1 MLSII
6 VAVNKKGVI
15 GLKDTMPWH
24 VPEDLKHFKKTT
36 LNHNLV
42 MGRVTYEN
50 LPKKLVDRKM
60 WLVSRTLSGPYV
72 INDFQDFL
80 IKEKD
85 SKELYYIAGGAEIY
99 QQALD
104 YSQEIILSRINNE
117 LEGDTFFPL
126 NKLKDF
132 TLSKIVEMDTFTIE
146 YYNRKER

>member
-60 WLVSRTLSGPYV
+60 WLVSRTLSGPHV
-72 INDFQDFL
+72 INDFQDFFN
-80 IKEKD
+80 
-85 SKELYYIAGGAEIY
+85 AC
-99 QQALD
+99 
-104 YSQEIILSRINNE
+104 
-117 LEGDTFFPL
+117 
-126 NKLKDF
+126 
-132 TLSKIVEMDTFTIE
+132 
-146 YYNRKER
+146 